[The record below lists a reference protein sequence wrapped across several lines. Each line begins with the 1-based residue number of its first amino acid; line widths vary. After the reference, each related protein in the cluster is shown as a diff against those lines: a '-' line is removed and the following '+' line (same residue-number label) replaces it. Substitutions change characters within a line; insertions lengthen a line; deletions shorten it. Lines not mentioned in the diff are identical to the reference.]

1 MNIAIFRHR
10 TRLDRSLHRELS
22 FNVATLGTTGEN
34 GSAPWNGAQ
43 EHRVRPWC
51 SLSLSNSVCL
61 DDKLKAVGA
70 GVLMRYRERVREVLS
85 DKAFSSTQ

>member
-1 MNIAIFRHR
+1 M
-10 TRLDRSLHRELS
+10 
-22 FNVATLGTTGEN
+22 V
-34 GSAPWNGAQ
+34 
-43 EHRVRPWC
+43 
-51 SLSLSNSVCL
+51 LSLSNSVCL